1 MHQYPD
7 AVNLG
12 NVEHLSQEMLHKA
25 ASRATEFKI
34 VLHCTGPPCQNV
46 SGLNATRAG
55 VGGQKSKLV
64 NQVGRVDAMLRQAF
78 PHAKHHRLGEMVAS
92 LTAEDQ
98 ATYDKIF
105 GGVPLKICA
114 GDLSYARRPRL
125 YWITWRMTR
134 DPCYEIK
141 EQERWTT
148 LKLKPRRKMGLSSW
162 LPKGFRTVVEA
173 PMFPTFVRAVKKK
186 KPPFKPAGIDS
197 CNAETLERYQAFDF
211 IYPPYQFKLGYM
223 LRDPKG
229 KLVPPPAVV
238 REVLMGFPKHYT
250 FAALNSKARK
260 VDPQG
265 YEYARCSLI
274 GNSFNASV
282 VAFLLGHGLFDM
294 GMLHRPP
301 TAEEVA
307 VPSKPCNLSLD
318 TASTFDEQKWQADRD
333 QDSPEALVRYY
344 LARPTIRGG
353 EVTAYNAVAPSKA
366 QLLRSVEADE
376 WIWNTTI
383 ATGWKSLG
391 EHINV
396 LEARALLLAIRWR
409 ARSPWFHHQRFL
421 HLIDSRVVL
430 STVSKGRSSS
440 YNLRRV
446 LSKINAYCLAAHLW
460 PKLAYVASELN
471 PADTPSRAKREVKK
485 HKFKNSG
492 TRRLSQPAGKALQTK
507 NAIAAAQ
514 RRAAR

>member
-1 MHQYPD
+1 M
-7 AVNLG
+7 
-12 NVEHLSQEMLHKA
+12 
-25 ASRATEFKI
+25 
-34 VLHCTGPPCQNV
+34 
-46 SGLNATRAG
+46 
-55 VGGQKSKLV
+55 
-64 NQVGRVDAMLRQAF
+64 
-78 PHAKHHRLGEMVAS
+78 
-92 LTAEDQ
+92 
-98 ATYDKIF
+98 
-105 GGVPLKICA
+105 
-114 GDLSYARRPRL
+114 
-125 YWITWRMTR
+125 
-134 DPCYEIK
+134 
-141 EQERWTT
+141 
-148 LKLKPRRKMGLSSW
+148 
-162 LPKGFRTVVEA
+162 
-173 PMFPTFVRAVKKK
+173 
-186 KPPFKPAGIDS
+186 
-197 CNAETLERYQAFDF
+197 
-211 IYPPYQFKLGYM
+211 
-223 LRDPKG
+223 
-229 KLVPPPAVV
+229 
-238 REVLMGFPKHYT
+238 
-250 FAALNSKARK
+250 
-260 VDPQG
+260 
-265 YEYARCSLI
+265 
-274 GNSFNASV
+274 
-282 VAFLLGHGLFDM
+282 
-294 GMLHRPP
+294 
-301 TAEEVA
+301 
-307 VPSKPCNLSLD
+307 PSKPCNLSLD
-318 TASTFDEQKWQADRD
+318 TGSTFDEQQWQADRD

-383 ATGWKSLG
+383 ATGWRSLG

-485 HKFKNSG
+485 HNFKNSG
-492 TRRLSQPAGKALQTK
+492 TRRLRQQAGKALQTK